1 MAPEILQVI
10 EENHLFAGLNGE
22 LLRDIAASA
31 TRKTLGPNEILFRKG
46 DRADEIWGV
55 LSGRVVLQ
63 VTTGDGKELV
73 LRAFEAGDVFGEVG
87 VLDFGPRL
95 VDAMAETRSELFR
108 LGRRQFLKH
117 LQSSPELCFR
127 VFSLLCNDLRETT
140 EALECAALYALPGRL
155 AKKLIELAGTNDN
168 ESGKARLI
176 VGVSHNELARYLGVH
191 RVSVSRQMSQWEK
204 AGILVSGRQRIEIR
218 NPQDLLKLSA
228 PIQSNESNHDNW
240 GAYDFSRQP
249 LREPQND
256 NLLPDTGATP
266 VLGYRGILAVNAAE
280 YSQSLAT
287 DAAGTLK
294 RLKAGMRAISRAIED
309 GDGRLISHSGDR
321 VLAAFH
327 SANDAYEAA
336 LAIHERVDGLSILGS
351 GHTHSLFR
359 IGVHYGELLDADAG
373 YFGETTNIAIH
384 LTDLS
389 GARGIC
395 VSGLARRQ
403 LDKSGGRDF
412 QFLGK
417 HELKNVSGS
426 IDIYMVGQVSLARK
440 LLLRAESLI
449 PRQRRKTVTRW
460 AAIIALLAIGLAGAH
475 FGSRLDSDPSLSSRS
490 IAVLPFELVGDADYS
505 YLSNGLASEIR
516 AGLETLPDILVIGKT
531 SVEYFTAHES
541 PPAEISEGLQA
552 DWILQGSVGRNGD
565 ELIASARLFNAAS
578 GVEVWNHEFS
588 GNWSDFGNFPAVI
601 VGLAGDSLSVGTNGD
616 SDIVLVS
623 RTDNAEARTL
633 YMRAEELL
641 SKGICA
647 DAASAVPLLE
657 RSVELDP
664 EFAEAWARLANIYND
679 VHCPLSKKYLL
690 SRRELAENA
699 LTRALILA
707 PDSAV
712 VLALAAGQSMAAGD
726 LQVARQFVEKAL
738 ALNAN
743 NVDAL
748 YQLTLI
754 YLQQDN
760 WVAAIDVI
768 ERVLHLDPL
777 NFRNLSYYSYYL
789 TTSGR
794 WEELLALGQKTLV
807 YFPDNVVPYYW
818 MSNAHL
824 HLGNRLAAI
833 DLQRKAMP
841 FGAPIDLWT
850 GLDYQWNTP
859 IRRAVRFANLRAY
872 LGQFDEARRL
882 IKDEYTFADD
892 DASPENSVG
901 YLINM
906 GEIESIAGNF
916 DTSIRFFEQAIERI
930 PGKEYDLESTNRG
943 PWISAG
949 RQTRV
954 SLALLHAY
962 RQVGNN
968 VRAILIAEIFEQDL
982 DKQRQLFRSVGAKA
996 EHLFLYAEAQ
1006 FHAIE
1011 GRKSVALATLRDW
1024 RENDKAIFNYLKIDP
1039 FLQSLRHESMFQVIV
1054 AEIESELADVR
1065 AQYYAS
1071 YSAHTP

>member
-1 MAPEILQVI
+1 MAPEILRVI

-22 LLRDIAASA
+22 LLHDIAASA
-31 TRKTLGPNEILFRKG
+31 TIKTLGSNETLFRKG

-73 LRAFEAGDVFGEVG
+73 LDVFEAGDVFGEVG
-87 VLDFGPRL
+87 VLDFGPRP
-95 VDAMAETRSELFR
+95 VDAIAETRSELFR

-155 AKKLIELAGTNDN
+155 AKKIIELAGTNDN
-168 ESGKARLI
+168 DSGKALLV

-204 AGILVSGRQRIEIR
+204 AGILVSGRERIEIR
-218 NPQDLLKLSA
+218 KHQDLLKLSA
-228 PIQSNESNHDNW
+228 PIQYNEINHDNW

-256 NLLPDTGATP
+256 SLLPNAAPTP

-351 GHTHSLFR
+351 GHTHSVFR

-389 GARGIC
+389 GAKGIC

-403 LDKSGGRDF
+403 LDKSEGQDF

-426 IDIYMVGQVSLARK
+426 VDIYMVGQVSLARK

-460 AAIIALLAIGLAGAH
+460 AAIIALLAIGLAGAQ
-475 FGSRLDSDPSLSSRS
+475 FGARLDSEPGLSSRS
-490 IAVLPFELVGDADYS
+490 IAVLPFELVGDSDYS
-505 YLSNGLASEIR
+505 YLSSGLASEIR
-516 AGLETLPDILVIGKT
+516 AGLESLPDILVIGKT
-531 SVEYFTAHES
+531 SVEYFTTHVAS
-541 PPAEISEGLQA
+541 PAEISEGLQA

-565 ELIASARLFNAAS
+565 ELIASARLVNAAS
-578 GVEVWNHEFS
+578 GVEAWNHEFS

-601 VGLAGDSLSVGTNGD
+601 VGLAGDSLSVGANGD
-616 SDIVLVS
+616 GDIVLLS
-623 RTDNAEARTL
+623 MTDNDEARTL
-633 YMRAEELL
+633 YMRAEELI
-641 SKGICA
+641 SKAMCA
-647 DAASAVPLLE
+647 DTAGAVPLLE

-664 EFAEAWARLANIYND
+664 EFAEAWARLAYEYNAG
-679 VHCPLSKKYLL
+679 CPLAKKYLL
-690 SRRELAENA
+690 SRRERAENA
-699 LTRALILA
+699 LSRALLLA
-707 PDSAV
+707 PESAV
-712 VLALAAGQSMAAGD
+712 VLAVAASQRVAAGD
-726 LQVARQFVEKAL
+726 LQVARQIVEKAL

-743 NVDAL
+743 NGDAL
-748 YQLTLI
+748 YQLALI
-754 YLQQDN
+754 YLEQDN
-760 WVAAIDVI
+760 WVVGCDVI
-768 ERVLHLDPL
+768 ERLLQLDPI
-777 NFRNLSYYSYYL
+777 NFRNLSYSSYCL
-789 TTSGR
+789 TAKGR
-794 WEELLALGQKTLV
+794 WEELLALGQKTLA

-824 HLGNRLAAI
+824 YLGNRLAAI
-833 DLQRKAMP
+833 GMQRKAMP
-841 FGAPIDLWT
+841 FGLPIDLWT

-859 IRRAVRFANLRAY
+859 VRRAVRFASPRAY
-872 LGQFDEARRL
+872 LGQFDAARRL
-882 IKDEYTFADD
+882 IKDEYTLADD

-906 GEIESIAGNF
+906 GEIESLAGNF
-916 DTSIRFFEQAIERI
+916 DTSIRFFEQAIEKI
-930 PGKEYDLESTNRG
+930 PGKEYDLETTNRG
-943 PWISAG
+943 PWISVG
-949 RQTRV
+949 LQTRV

-962 RQVGNN
+962 RQIGND
-968 VRAILIAEIFEQDL
+968 VRANLIAEIFEQNL
-982 DKQRQLFRSVGAKA
+982 DKEQQLFRSLGARA
-996 EHLFLYAEAQ
+996 DHLPSYAEVQ

-1011 GRKSVALATLRDW
+1011 GRKSEALATLRDW
-1024 RENDKAIFNYLKIDP
+1024 RENDEAIFNYLKTDP
-1039 FLQSLRHESMFQVIV
+1039 FLQSLRHESKFQVIV

-1071 YSAHTP
+1071 NSAPIE